1 MTSPLR
7 TTRSSWAA
15 LDGTRLSMG
24 PERGI
29 PLDKLDRALGSGVT
43 KLLWHVPDDRPIDGV
58 RCDYLPS
65 GSLQPLQV
73 IT

>member
-1 MTSPLR
+1 
-7 TTRSSWAA
+7 
-15 LDGTRLSMG
+15 MG